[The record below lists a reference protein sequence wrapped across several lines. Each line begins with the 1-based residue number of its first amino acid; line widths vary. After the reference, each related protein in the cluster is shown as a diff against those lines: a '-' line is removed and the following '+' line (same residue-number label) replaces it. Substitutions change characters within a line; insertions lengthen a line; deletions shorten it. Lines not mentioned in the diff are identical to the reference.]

1 MASKSITQEQMMSQS
16 SLDPRSADE
25 RRQFLKTIGWGAAAW
40 CGIAAGPAAAQ
51 QFPSRPLR
59 LVVPFPAGGP
69 TDIVARPLAQ
79 LLSVALRQPVIIE
92 NKGGAGGAIAADG
105 VAKSS
110 PDGYTLLMG
119 TVGTHAINSALYKK
133 LPYDPMRDFT
143 ALGLAASAPVAVV
156 VGAGTPYGNLGALI
170 AAARKQPGE
179 ITYASAGNGTP
190 GHLTGEMFA
199 KAAGITLKHVPY
211 RGSAPALTDV
221 VGGQIP
227 LMFDPVQ
234 SVLPQIQG
242 GRVRA
247 LAVSS
252 RTRSPVLPQVPTIA
266 ESGLRNFEAEA
277 WWAVYAP
284 ANIPGAESVLLRQEI
299 ERVVRSAAFREKLG
313 NLGVSPAGPMK
324 MAFADFNRAE
334 LVKWGKAVR
343 DSGASLD

>member
-1 MASKSITQEQMMSQS
+1 MSQS
-16 SLDPRSADE
+16 SLDRQSADE
-25 RRQFLKTIGWGAAAW
+25 RRQFLKTMGWGAAAW
-40 CGIAAGPAAAQ
+40 CGIVARPAAAQ
-51 QFPSRPLR
+51 QGFPNRPLR

-79 LLSVALRQPVIIE
+79 LLSVALRQQVVID
-92 NKGGAGGAIAADG
+92 NKGGAGGSIAAAG
-105 VAKSS
+105 VARSS

-133 LPYDPMRDFT
+133 LSYDPIKDF
-143 ALGLAASAPVAVV
+143 APLGLAASAPVAVV
-156 VGAGTPYGNLGALI
+156 VGEATPYGNLGALI

-227 LMFDPVQ
+227 VMFDPVQ

-242 GRVRA
+242 GRLRA

-252 RTRSPVLPQVPTIA
+252 RTRSAVLPQVPTMA
-266 ESGLRNFEAEA
+266 ESGLRGFEAEA
-277 WWAVYAP
+277 WWAVFAP
-284 ANIPGAESVLLRQEI
+284 SNLPTAESALLRREI
-299 ERVVRSAAFREKLG
+299 ESVVHSAAFREKLG
-313 NLGVSPAGPMK
+313 NLGVAPAAPMRTP
-324 MAFADFNRAE
+324 FVDFNRAE
-334 LVKWGKAVR
+334 LAKWGKAVR